1 MSIIKAIRG
10 YFKKCP
16 LLNGKTI
23 NVNYLG
29 EDAISYSIEE
39 VPGNLTIKKY
49 TDGGEMRQKLFH
61 LQSRQTYD
69 KDILSNE
76 AVSQFFEELTQWV
89 ETNNKNK
96 VYPELEDELNSLRVE
111 IVTTNYLLS
120 NNDSKA
126 RFAIQFRLVYYKPY
140 N

>member
-39 VPGNLTIKKY
+39 VPGNLTIKK
-49 TDGGEMRQKLFH
+49 
-61 LQSRQTYD
+61 
-69 KDILSNE
+69 
-76 AVSQFFEELTQWV
+76 
-89 ETNNKNK
+89 
-96 VYPELEDELNSLRVE
+96 
-111 IVTTNYLLS
+111 
-120 NNDSKA
+120 
-126 RFAIQFRLVYYKPY
+126 
-140 N
+140 